1 MQTIIPKIRKFN
13 RGILSFVQFFYPSP
27 ADVGRGFLV
36 NKNKEKSMN
45 NKTAEHNPGASDSAR
60 LFCTQISSASSD
72 AGEFKKHRKEPNMAN
87 KENTTL
93 GIGNENPPFKIL
105 TATITQSQQS
115 IPRASSTI
123 PTTHL
128 PERRAIENHRR
139 NTRKLSILT
148 NYNT

>member
-1 MQTIIPKIRKFN
+1 
-13 RGILSFVQFFYPSP
+13 
-27 ADVGRGFLV
+27 
-36 NKNKEKSMN
+36 MN
-45 NKTAEHNPGASDSAR
+45 NKATEHSPGASDSAR
-60 LFCTQISSASSD
+60 LFCTQISSAASVVD
-72 AGEFKKHRKEPNMAN
+72 EFKKHRKEPNMAN
-87 KENTTL
+87 KENTAL

-128 PERRAIENHRR
+128 PERRTIKNHCR
-139 NTRKLSILT
+139 NTQISSILT